1 MDCMG
6 QTRRPE
12 LGPEARRRNLELLV
26 RLGAAV
32 RTSRRRRGRTQD
44 EFGRLVSLSQ
54 STISRIERGF
64 GGSQSLDTWQ
74 RIVLGLDRP
83 LLIDFGRDPGEE
95 PADAG
100 HLVIQELV
108 LRLARG
114 AGYARTFE
122 LPTRP
127 IEPWRSAD
135 VGLRDD
141 RRRRLDLVEC
151 WNVIG
156 DVGAAARASER
167 KVAEARGVAAI
178 RSAERPGPPYAVG
191 SCWVVRATRRN
202 RLLVARYPEV
212 FKARFPAS
220 SNAWVRALTQGTPP
234 PDQPGVVWCDVAG
247 TRLYAWRR
255 PR

>member
-54 STISRIERGF
+54 STISRIERGC

-100 HLVIQELV
+100 HLLIQELV

-114 AGYARTFE
+114 AGYAGTFE

-127 IEPWRSAD
+127 MQPWRSAD
-135 VGLRDD
+135 VGLRND
-141 RRRRLDLVEC
+141 RRRRLDLIEC

-156 DVGAAARASER
+156 DIGAARASER
-167 KVAEARGVAAI
+167 KVAEARGLAAI

-220 SNAWVRALTQGTPP
+220 SNAWVRALTEGTTAPGPP
-234 PDQPGVVWCDVAG
+234 GLVWCDVAG
-247 TRLYAWRR
+247 TRLYPWRR